1 MNHIF
6 NQKYYYNFSYYEN
19 FQYDIA
25 KEELDIYVSKEQ
37 NERTRLEN
45 IRKNHELAKNTVDGR
60 KGYV

>member
-6 NQKYYYNFSYYEN
+6 NQKYYCNFSYYEN